1 MRGAISMLAVCVV
14 SSVQVEAQTV
24 RSGPAFLLNGQE
36 HPSERTTRF
45 HGVSLVDVEPRPA
58 RIEVQAIRQTGSAR
72 SRMRRGGGMLFGA
85 ALGLAAHEA
94 GHVAANALYG
104 SDMFVKKVDTVGI
117 PFFAIAHRKQLLPR
131 QEVVVASAGLWV
143 QSALSEWV
151 LTRAPRLRHR
161 SAPIRKGVIGFHAV
175 TSALY
180 GVAGLA
186 GVGPMERD
194 TRGMAAR
201 GAISERWIGVAVLAP
216 GLLDTYR
223 YYRPSSTWAKW
234 ASRIAKVM
242 MVAPL
247 VVR

>member
-1 MRGAISMLAVCVV
+1 
-14 SSVQVEAQTV
+14 
-24 RSGPAFLLNGQE
+24 
-36 HPSERTTRF
+36 
-45 HGVSLVDVEPRPA
+45 
-58 RIEVQAIRQTGSAR
+58 
-72 SRMRRGGGMLFGA
+72 MLFGV

-186 GVGPMERD
+186 GVGPPSPTQMKPPFEKILQKP
-194 TRGMAAR
+194 GMV
-201 GAISERWIGVAVLAP
+201 SPQPWSP
-216 GLLDTYR
+216 GTQ
-223 YYRPSSTWAKW
+223 SS
-234 ASRIAKVM
+234 
-242 MVAPL
+242 
-247 VVR
+247 